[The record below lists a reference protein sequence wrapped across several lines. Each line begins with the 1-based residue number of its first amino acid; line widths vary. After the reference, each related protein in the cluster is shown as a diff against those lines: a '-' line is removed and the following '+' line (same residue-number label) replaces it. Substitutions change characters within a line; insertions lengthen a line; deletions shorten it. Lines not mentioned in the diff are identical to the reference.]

1 MIESM
6 PSNAPVAGRDTV
18 AFAGNWLG
26 GAGGKGARRRLFA
39 VLRLAHRS
47 LGMNRRKLGLGALG
61 AGRIAA
67 FLVSL
72 GIAST
77 PASIALA
84 QYAAGPANTTGEGAD
99 AVQIGGNGGTAPIA
113 GGASSVAIG
122 NGALVAPGIN
132 GDQGIAIGYNATV
145 SGTTGAVAIGPGSES
160 ITLGNGGT
168 AASHD
173 GVAIGTGA
181 QANTTA
187 GNQSSPVALGDGT
200 IATGAAS
207 QVAIGDT
214 ATASG
219 FAAIA
224 IGGVVGNISAKTQST
239 GAYSIAL
246 GSGTTASAASAI
258 AIGGAGQTTGIG
270 PGPAA
275 SGAAIATAVNA
286 IAIGATAAAS
296 YTNGV
301 AVGAESTAAAV
312 NSTAFG
318 AFSTA
323 VNAGDVALGSN
334 SITAAAV
341 TTTGATIA
349 GLSYAFAGTGP
360 SSTVSVGQPGAER
373 TITNVAA
380 GQISASSTDAINGS
394 ELYATNSAVG
404 LLSGQV
410 TNQGNTTA
418 ANFGAGSTFNPIT
431 GNVSAPTYTI
441 AGSAYNNVG
450 SALNAITGG
459 SPYAGVQYFHANS
472 AGTDSLALGT
482 NSVAIGQSAV
492 ANNAGDVALG
502 LGSTTAATVATS
514 SATIAGTSYAFA
526 GTTPTSTVSVGS
538 AAAPR
543 TITNVAAGQITASS
557 TDAINGSEL
566 YATDSALGTLASN
579 AVLYN
584 SAAKTGVTLGGA
596 GATTPVSLTNVA
608 AGSLTPT
615 STAAVNGSQINT
627 LGTSV
632 ANNFGGGSTF
642 NTTTGAV
649 TSPTYTIS
657 VATYNNV
664 GSALNAITGGSSNA
678 GVKYFHAN
686 SVGTDSSAIG
696 ANAVAIGQSAVANG
710 AGSIAAGLGATTTAT
725 GDLAIGL
732 AAKATG
738 NAAGAATS
746 IGAAN
751 TATGAGAVAIGDPNV
766 ATGQGA
772 VAMGFNNTATGTGA
786 VALGSASTAAGP
798 GSLAFGANA
807 IAANAGDVALGSGST
822 TAAAVAT
829 SSATIA
835 GISFAFAGTNPTS
848 TVSVGFLGGARTITN
863 VAAGQITA
871 SSTDAVNGSELYA
884 TDQAIANLS
893 GVNSVLYD
901 GSGKTSVTLGGV
913 GSTTPVS
920 LTNVAAG
927 SLTPT
932 STAAVNGSQINTL
945 GTSVANNFGGGSTF
959 NTTTGAVTSPSY
971 TIAGTTYNNVGSALN
986 AITGGSSTAGV
997 KYFHANSEG
1006 TDSVALGVNAVAI
1019 GQSAVATNAGD
1030 VALGFNSV
1038 TSAAVATATETIG
1051 GTTYAFAGTTPTS
1064 TVSVGSPGAERTI
1077 TNVAAGQITASST
1090 DAINGSELYA
1100 TDQAIATLSGVNSVL
1115 YDNAGKTSVTLGGVG
1130 ATAPVALTNVAAGS
1144 LTSTS
1149 TDAVN
1154 GGQINTLGTSIA
1166 NNFGGGSTFNS
1177 TTGTVTA
1184 PTYTVAG
1191 NTYNNVGSAL
1201 NAITGGSSSAGV
1213 KYFHAN
1219 STGPDSVATGENAV
1233 AIGQSAVATN
1243 TGDVA
1248 LGAGATTTA
1257 AIATAGATILGI
1269 AYAFAGTAPTSTV
1282 SVGAPGAERTITNV
1296 AAGQITASSTDAV
1309 NGSELFAVTQAVATG
1324 SVGPVQYANAATPT
1338 TPNGGVP
1345 SQNLTLV
1352 GAAAAPVTLSNVAP
1366 GLLSPTSTQAVN
1378 GAQLY
1383 ATNQVANNSVQY
1395 DDPTHSSVTLGGTT
1409 SLTPVKLHN
1418 VAAGTATTDAVNLG
1432 QLNTGLNNTLAAANN
1447 YTDQQIALLNFNLGQ
1462 LRRDAAA
1469 GAAGGLAAAGLPQA
1483 YSPGRSLVSAG
1494 VGAFAG
1500 EAAMAFGVSRVFD
1513 DGHTIIKAGVTYD
1526 SQGQVGGN
1534 AGIGYQW

>member
-1 MIESM
+1 MIEPK
-6 PSNAPVAGRDTV
+6 PSNAPVAGRDPV
-18 AFAGNWLG
+18 SFAGNWLRG
-26 GAGGKGARRRLFA
+26 PGGKGARRRLFA

-72 GIAST
+72 GIASA

-84 QYAAGPANTTGEGAD
+84 QYAAGGATTTGEGAS
-99 AVQIGGNGGTAPIA
+99 AVEIGGNGGTAPIA
-113 GGASSVAIG
+113 GGASSIAIG
-122 NGALVAPGIN
+122 NGALVAPGSN

-145 SGTTGAVAIGPGSES
+145 SGTTGAVAIGPGAES

-168 AASHD
+168 TASHD

-187 GNQSSPVALGDGT
+187 GNQSSPVAIGDGS

-246 GSGTTASAASAI
+246 GSGTTASAASSI
-258 AIGGAGQTTGIG
+258 AIGGAGQTNGIG

-301 AVGAESTAAAV
+301 ALGAESTAAAV

-341 TTTGATIA
+341 TTPGATIA

-360 SSTVSVGQPGAER
+360 TSTVSVGAPGAER

-380 GQISASSTDAINGS
+380 GQITASSTDATNGS
-394 ELYATNSAVG
+394 ELYATNTAVS

-410 TNQGNTTA
+410 TTQGNTTA
-418 ANFGAGSTFNPIT
+418 ANFGSGSTFNPTT
-431 GNVSAPTYTI
+431 GAVSPPTYTI
-441 AGSAYNNVG
+441 AGAAYNNVG

-472 AGTDSLALGT
+472 AGTDSLALGA

-514 SATIAGTSYAFA
+514 SATINGTSYAFA
-526 GTTPTSTVSVGS
+526 GTAPSSTVSVGS
-538 AAAPR
+538 ASAPR
-543 TITNVAAGQITASS
+543 TITNVAAGQITAAS

-566 YATDSALGTLASN
+566 YATNSALGALASN

-649 TSPTYTIS
+649 TAPSYTI
-657 VATYNNV
+657 AGTTYNNV
-664 GSALNAITGGSSNA
+664 GSALNAITGGSSSA

-686 SVGTDSSAIG
+686 SEGTDSLALGVNS
-696 ANAVAIGQSAVANG
+696 VAIGQNAVAN
-710 AGSIAAGLGATTTAT
+710 
-725 GDLAIGL
+725 
-732 AAKATG
+732 
-738 NAAGAATS
+738 
-746 IGAAN
+746 
-751 TATGAGAVAIGDPNV
+751 
-766 ATGQGA
+766 
-772 VAMGFNNTATGTGA
+772 
-786 VALGSASTAAGP
+786 
-798 GSLAFGANA
+798 
-807 IAANAGDVALGSGST
+807 NAGDVALGLGST
-822 TAAAVAT
+822 TAAAVSTAG
-829 SSATIA
+829 ATIA
-835 GISFAFAGTNPTS
+835 GTAYVFAGGTAAS
-848 TVSVGFLGGARTITN
+848 TVSVGAAGADRTITN

-871 SSTDAVNGSELYA
+871 SSTDAINGSELYA

-901 GSGKTSVTLGGV
+901 GAGKTSVTLGGV

-959 NTTTGAVTSPSY
+959 NTTTGAVTAPSY

-1006 TDSVALGVNAVAI
+1006 ADALALGANSVAI
-1019 GQSAVATNAGD
+1019 GQSAVANDVGD

-1038 TSAAVATATETIG
+1038 TSEAVATSSATIG
-1051 GTTYAFAGTTPTS
+1051 GTSYLFAGASPTS
-1064 TVSVGSPGAERTI
+1064 TVSVGAPGAERTI
-1077 TNVAAGQITASST
+1077 TNVAAGQITATST

-1115 YDNAGKTSVTLGGVG
+1115 YDNAGKTSVTLGGAG
-1130 ATAPVALTNVAAGS
+1130 STTPVLLTNVAAGS

-1154 GGQINTLGTSIA
+1154 GGQINTLGTSVA
-1166 NNFGGGSTFNS
+1166 NNFGGGSTFNP

-1219 STGPDSVATGENAV
+1219 STGPDAVATGENAV
-1233 AIGQSAVATN
+1233 AIGQSAVAAN
-1243 TGDVA
+1243 AGDVA
-1248 LGAGATTTA
+1248 LGSGSTTTA
-1257 AIATAGATILGI
+1257 AIATAGATFLGV
-1269 AYAFAGTAPTSTV
+1269 AYAFAGSAPTSTV

-1352 GAAAAPVTLSNVAP
+1352 GAAQAPVTLSNVAP
-1366 GLLSPTSTQAVN
+1366 GLLSATSTQAVN

-1383 ATNQVANNSVQY
+1383 ATNEIANNSVQY

-1418 VAAGTATTDAVNLG
+1418 VAAGTANTDAVNLG
-1432 QLNTGLNNTLAAANN
+1432 QLNTGLNNAIGTAEQ
-1447 YTDQQIALLNFNLGQ
+1447 YTDQQIALVNFNLAQ

-1483 YSPGRSLVSAG
+1483 FSPGRSLVSAG